1 MKQFKTK
8 WMIPKKKHKL
18 NRQFYT
24 QVTIQMKQKTRLL
37 SYVLISLVVEVL
49 MPSLNLSSMYIVN
62 IIYIFSIQS
71 LELTIR
77 IRSDRFK
84 SDLPK
89 SGETKLNAT
98 ASLYCETCEKV
109 KMKRFCKCECVSGR
123 E

>member
-1 MKQFKTK
+1 MDDTE
-8 WMIPKKKHKL
+8 KHKL

-49 MPSLNLSSMYIVN
+49 IPSLNLSSMYIVN

-77 IRSDRFK
+77 IRSDRFQIRPAK
-84 SDLPK
+84 VWRNKAERDRLP
-89 SGETKLNAT
+89 L
-98 ASLYCETCEKV
+98 L
-109 KMKRFCKCECVSGR
+109 
-123 E
+123 

>member
-1 MKQFKTK
+1 MDDTE
-8 WMIPKKKHKL
+8 KHKL

-37 SYVLISLVVEVL
+37 RYVLISLVVEVL
-49 MPSLNLSSMYIVN
+49 IPSLNLSSMYIVN
-62 IIYIFSIQS
+62 IIYIFFIQS

-98 ASLYCETCEKV
+98 ASLYCEACEKKV
-109 KMKRFCKCECVSGR
+109 KMNRFCKCEYVWTDENDER
-123 E
+123 

>member
-1 MKQFKTK
+1 MDDTE
-8 WMIPKKKHKL
+8 KHKL

-37 SYVLISLVVEVL
+37 RYVLISLIVEVL
-49 MPSLNLSSMYIVN
+49 IPSLNLSSMYIVN

-98 ASLYCETCEKV
+98 ASLYCEACEKSKNGTLL
-109 KMKRFCKCECVSGR
+109 KMRVCVWTRMMSVNFV
-123 E
+123 